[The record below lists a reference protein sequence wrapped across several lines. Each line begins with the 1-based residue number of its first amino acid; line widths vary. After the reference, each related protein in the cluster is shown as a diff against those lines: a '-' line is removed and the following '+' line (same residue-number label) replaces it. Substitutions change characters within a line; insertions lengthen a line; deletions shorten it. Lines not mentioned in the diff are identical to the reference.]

1 MFIFAFLIFLLLL
14 AFELLALL
22 EFVFV
27 VLEELIG
34 GVLVTFLELIPGA

>member
-1 MFIFAFLIFLLLL
+1 MLIFAFLIFLLVL

-22 EFVFV
+22 EFVFE
-27 VLEELIG
+27 VLEELID